1 MRAGSL
7 DTLIELWHSTLIA
20 DSFGQP
26 VAHWL
31 KLADLWA
38 NVRFLNG
45 REFITADKET
55 AETKVS
61 FRIRDYPV
69 TQQMQ
74 IRLDGKIY
82 EISAVLPA
90 VRKGYMDLPAKEI
103 V

>member
-7 DTLIELWHSTLIA
+7 DTLIELWNSSVTEDAL
-20 DSFGQP
+20 GQP
-26 VAHWL
+26 IAKWL

-45 REFITADKET
+45 REFLTADKEA

-69 TQQMQ
+69 TPQMQ
-74 IRLDGKIY
+74 IRFAGKVY

-90 VRKGYMDLPAKEI
+90 VRKGYMDLAAKE
-103 V
+103 VV